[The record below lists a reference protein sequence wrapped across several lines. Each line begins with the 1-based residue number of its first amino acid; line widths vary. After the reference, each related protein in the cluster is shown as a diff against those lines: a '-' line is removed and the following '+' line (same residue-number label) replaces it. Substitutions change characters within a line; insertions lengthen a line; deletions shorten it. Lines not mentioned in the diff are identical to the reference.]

1 MALVGDMNYLT
12 INGDTY
18 EIADADARQELALK
32 APIAS
37 PVFTG
42 TPTAPT
48 PGGSAGD
55 TEIATVKYVQDAV
68 SGVGTGT
75 VTSVGV
81 SNATNGGLS
90 VSGSPI
96 TTNGTITIGHSNVL
110 TSAQTT
116 QAVYPIKIDKNGHIS
131 SYGSAVT
138 IPDVSGKIDT
148 AGTGL
153 SKSGTTLN
161 HSNSVTAQTTQA
173 VYPIK
178 IDAQGHIS
186 DYGSAVNVPTKVSE
200 LQNDSGFTTNTG
212 TVTSVQVQATSP
224 VQSSTSTAQSTSL
237 NTTISLADAYGDTK
251 NPYGVKAATYVLAGP
266 TSGSDAAPTFR
277 ALVASDIPDLSGT
290 YSTTDEKLK
299 WTASTSSNTYYPI
312 ASTST
317 ATTSTAN
324 TLNGINYYQY
334 YNTAGGYRRLVLGN
348 STAWKSSGGAYGT
361 IRLYGSAATYYGDLV
376 PGVLGTTSGD
386 GHISANRTW
395 TLPDNTGTLALTSDI
410 PTVPTNVSSF
420 TNDAGY
426 TTNTGTV
433 TSVTLKAGSGISLD
447 IDDTAI
453 TTSGTRTISH
463 SDTSSQ
469 SSSSNSGRTYI
480 QSVTLD
486 DYGHVTGLST
496 ATETVTNTDTKLQ
509 VAAVTSG
516 ATYYPIVGTG
526 TTAATR
532 QYDSTGF
539 VYDATT
545 STTGYARVTLGN
557 STAQST
563 SGSKYGQLRLYG
575 TTAYATT
582 LVSGS
587 PTASRTITLPNAT
600 GTVALTS
607 DIPTIPDSTE
617 NSETG
622 ISIAN
627 HSTGSVTGVQS
638 ATTSVRGVKTG
649 TSSTTTA
656 SKASGSNSTVPT
668 LGDPI
673 SIIGV
678 QSSTTSVTGVQA
690 STTTASKVTV
700 GTSSTDY
707 GVTAA
712 GSGSFTSGA
721 FNGGSGSFTATVT
734 NHVLSFSH
742 THTAATHGADS
753 HTHTAPTL
761 GSKIPTVSASDV
773 TVPIKA
779 TSATTVP
786 IKATSATE
794 IPNVT
799 SVGSASTWSFTD
811 VTVPIRADSDTT
823 VPIKDASA
831 STFVTST
838 THTITDN
845 GHTHSI

>member
-12 INGDTY
+12 IDGDTY
-18 EIADADARQELALK
+18 EIADADARQNLALK

-68 SGVGTGT
+68 SGAGTGT

-96 TTNGTITIGHSNVL
+96 TTNGTITVGHSNVL
-110 TSAQTT
+110 SSAQTT

-131 SYGSAVT
+131 GYGTAVT
-138 IPDVSGKIDT
+138 SMPASDVSAWAKEATKPTYTYSEVGAAASSHTHGNITNGGDITATAPTIASGDQIIINDNSESKITNGPTFDGST
-148 AGTGL
+148 TTKALTQKGTWETFLQSESDPVFSASAAAG
-153 SKSGTTLN
+153 
-161 HSNSVTAQTTQA
+161 
-173 VYPIK
+173 I
-178 IDAQGHIS
+178 
-186 DYGSAVNVPTKVSE
+186 
-200 LQNDSGFTTNTG
+200 
-212 TVTSVQVQATSP
+212 
-224 VQSSTSTAQSTSL
+224 TSTD
-237 NTTISLADAYGDTK
+237 ISNWNAK
-251 NPYGVKAATYVLAGP
+251 
-266 TSGSDAAPTFR
+266 SD
-277 ALVASDIPDLSGT
+277 
-290 YSTTDEKLK
+290 TDEKMK
-299 WTASTSSNTYYPI
+299 WTASTSSNTYYPLQ
-312 ASTST
+312 STST

-324 TLNGINYYQY
+324 TLNGINFYQY
-334 YNTAGGYRRLVLGN
+334 YNTAGGYRRLNLGN
-348 STAWKSSGGAYGT
+348 ATSWKSSGGAYGT
-361 IRLYGSAATYYGDLV
+361 IRLYGAAATYYGELV
-376 PGVLGTTSGD
+376 PGTLGTTSGD

-395 TLPDNTGTLALTSDI
+395 TLPD
-410 PTVPTNVSSF
+410 
-420 TNDAGY
+420 
-426 TTNTGTV
+426 
-433 TSVTLKAGSGISLD
+433 K
-447 IDDTAI
+447 
-453 TTSGTRTISH
+453 
-463 SDTSSQ
+463 
-469 SSSSNSGRTYI
+469 
-480 QSVTLD
+480 
-486 DYGHVTGLST
+486 
-496 ATETVTNTDTKLQ
+496 
-509 VAAVTSG
+509 
-516 ATYYPIVGTG
+516 
-526 TTAATR
+526 
-532 QYDSTGF
+532 
-539 VYDATT
+539 
-545 STTGYARVTLGN
+545 
-557 STAQST
+557 
-563 SGSKYGQLRLYG
+563 
-575 TTAYATT
+575 
-582 LVSGS
+582 
-587 PTASRTITLPNAT
+587 T

-607 DIPTIPDSTE
+607 DIPATPTATE
-617 NSETG
+617 SATTG

-627 HSTGSVTGVQS
+627 HGTGTVTGVQAS
-638 ATTSVRGVKTG
+638 TTSVRGVKTG

-656 SKASGSNSTVPT
+656 SKASGANGSAPT

-673 SIIGV
+673 SVIGV
-678 QSSTTSVTGVQA
+678 QSSTTSITGVQS

-721 FNGGSGSFTATVT
+721 FNGGSGSFSATVT